1 MSIIRFKLW
10 HGRISSRHDVLIKA
24 KLSFNVVVVEGVHL
38 VCEGDGK
45 RKVGNG
51 VILFFEGKYN
61 IWFFKKKCVGC
72 LKSDKP
78 TADFFL

>member
-10 HGRISSRHDVLIKA
+10 HGRISSRHDVLIKT
-24 KLSFNVVVVEGVHL
+24 KFSFNVVVVVDVHL

-45 RKVGNG
+45 RKVGREYF
-51 VILFFEGKYN
+51 IFEGKYS
-61 IWFFKKKCVGC
+61 ILKKKKFVGC